1 MKFTVDDVD
10 PIKKKV
16 NFEIS
21 SEIVSKSFEKA
32 FNHFRKKIN
41 LKGFRKGKV
50 PNDILMSYYPNE
62 VEAMAKEEIVK
73 DSLSKA
79 IEENKIPVA
88 GNPQFD
94 FGTNLKNNEP
104 FCYTAM
110 LEVYPDIE
118 LPEYKG
124 LEIEIPDAVV
134 TEEEID
140 EQIEYLRRYVAE
152 IKPIEEPRALQKGD
166 VAVIDFKSFVND
178 AQLDF
183 LNEEGYFL
191 EVGMGS
197 FHPIFEEKIVGMN
210 LGETRT
216 VEVEYPDDSIN
227 AKIAGKKIKYEV
239 TLKELKCKT
248 LPPVDENFSKLFMQ
262 EQISVDELRKKLKE
276 RMLLE
281 KEESIQSLIR
291 KQILDSLAE
300 KVNIPIPECL
310 IEEKINQMVD
320 NVANYL
326 RDRGVD
332 FEKTGITEERLR
344 IRYREE
350 AIFLVKCEIIM
361 DKIADKEDIDIS
373 KERINEYISQ
383 QEGLEGLN
391 KDQLAAALR
400 FNILPKLFAREVLD
414 FIIKNAHIK
423 K

>member
-1 MKFTVDDVD
+1 MKFSVDELNPV
-10 PIKKKV
+10 KKKI

-21 SEIVSKSFEKA
+21 SEIVSKAFDKS

-50 PNDILMSYYPNE
+50 PNDILMSYYSND

-73 DSLSKA
+73 ESLSKA
-79 IEENKIPVA
+79 IDEHKIPIA

-94 FGTNLKNNEP
+94 FSSNLKNNES
-104 FCYTAM
+104 FCYTAV
-110 LEVYPDIE
+110 LDVYPDFE

-124 LEIEIPDAVV
+124 IEIEIPEPSV
-134 TEEEID
+134 TEQEID
-140 EQIEYLRRYVAE
+140 DQLEYLRRYVAE
-152 IKPIEEPRALQKGD
+152 IKPLEENRPLEKGD
-166 VAVIDFKSFVND
+166 IAVIDFKSFVD
-178 AQLDF
+178 EAAMDF

-197 FHPIFEEKIVGMN
+197 FHPVFEEKIIGMN
-210 LGETRT
+210 INEQRT
-216 VEVEYPDDSIN
+216 VDVEYPDDSIN

-239 TLKELKCKT
+239 TLKEIKYKI
-248 LPPVDENFSKLFMQ
+248 LPPLNDEFSKLFMQ
-262 EQISVDELRKKLKE
+262 EAISIDELKKKFRE
-276 RMLLE
+276 RMLVE
-281 KEESIQSLIR
+281 KEESIQSFVR
-291 KQILDSLAE
+291 KQILDNLANQ
-300 KVNIPIPECL
+300 VDFPIPECL

-326 RDRGVD
+326 RERGVD

-344 IRYREE
+344 TRYREE
-350 AIFLVKCEIIM
+350 ATFLVKCEIIM

-373 KERINEYISQ
+373 KEKINEYISQ
-383 QEGLEGLN
+383 QEGLEGLDKN
-391 KDQLAAALR
+391 QLTAALR
-400 FNILPKLFAREVLD
+400 YNVLPKLFAREVLD